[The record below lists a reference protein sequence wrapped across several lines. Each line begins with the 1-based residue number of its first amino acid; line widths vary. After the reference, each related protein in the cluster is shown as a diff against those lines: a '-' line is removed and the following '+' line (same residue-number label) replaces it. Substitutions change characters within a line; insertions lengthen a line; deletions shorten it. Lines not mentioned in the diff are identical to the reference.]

1 MNEMT
6 NITPVSLTEKLA
18 WLDERYWKFGA
29 ERDLDDQLIDIFEMD
44 DNGQR
49 TAEPRLD
56 PLTGETKGLMVL
68 GQSGDGKSAL
78 LMRALR
84 VDAVLKEFKVNQGGN
99 TLFITVPPE
108 ATIKNLAE
116 IILADT
122 GYERVNPKLRAADAW
137 QMARHRFGLLGI
149 KTLVIDE
156 CHHIFRP
163 GAGRDIPAAIQA
175 LKHIMQS
182 QDRVALIVAGVP
194 NLKLAIQSE
203 VSGETMRRFNEFSL
217 GRIRAGSRGA
227 TIFSKN
233 FMKCSQILG
242 IDIAEV
248 DALPQRILF
257 AEHGQIGKSVT
268 LGKNILRSAIMRKQ
282 ETVTLQAAERV
293 YRKSNSGFDLTPF
306 DGAEWDVVKAELI
319 AIGWGQS

>member
-29 ERDLDDQLIDIFEMD
+29 ERDLDDHLIDIFEMD

-56 PLTGETKGLMVL
+56 PLTDETKGLMVL

-84 VDAVLKEFKVNQGGN
+84 VDDALKEFKVNQGGN

-122 GYERVNPKLRAADAW
+122 GYDRVNPKLRAADAW
-137 QMARHRFGLLGI
+137 QMARHRLGLLGI

-182 QDRVALIVAGVP
+182 KDRVALIVAGVP
-194 NLKLAIQSE
+194 SLKLAIQSE

-217 GRIRAGSRGA
+217 GRIRTGSRGA

-257 AEHGQIGKSVT
+257 AEHGQIGKSVA
-268 LGKNILRSAIMRKQ
+268 LGKNILRSVIMRKQ

-306 DGAEWDVVKAELI
+306 DGTEWDVLKAELI